1 MYEAYFG
8 LKQAPFCL
16 TPDPSFLYQG
26 ESHRE
31 ALASLIYGV
40 RAQRGFIA
48 LVGEPGTGKSTLIQ
62 TLLEELHQE
71 VRTALITH
79 TTVDRVEILRMIV
92 HELDIPDE
100 GLGRVDML
108 RKLNELV
115 IGDLKDGRLPPLLI
129 IDEAQGL
136 SDEVLEEIRLLTNL
150 EISGAKLL
158 QVFLAGQPELES
170 RLQSPRLRQLR
181 QRIAVHAKLRPFARD
196 EVAAYVEHRLR
207 VAGGGQVRLFT
218 EPALHAIWDASGGIP
233 RLVNALCDLAM
244 MNAYGAQKSRIDLSL
259 ANEAIKDTGLGPDRD
274 SQRSGGF
281 LYRLRFAL
289 TRPLRRFRWWK
300 VGREA
305 V

>member
-1 MYEAYFG
+1 MYEEYFG
-8 LKQAPFCL
+8 LKKAPFCL

-26 ESHRE
+26 AAHRE

-62 TLLEELHQE
+62 TLLEDLHEE

-100 GLGRVDML
+100 GLGRVEML
-108 RKLNELV
+108 RQLNELV
-115 IGDLKDGRLPPLLI
+115 IEELKGGRLPPLLI

-158 QVFLAGQPELES
+158 QVLLAGQPELES

-181 QRIAVHAKLRPFARD
+181 QRIAVHAKLRPLARD
-196 EVAAYVEHRLR
+196 EVAAYVDHRLR

-218 EPALHAIWDASGGIP
+218 EPALHAIWEASGGIP
-233 RLVNALCDLAM
+233 RLINALCDLSM
-244 MNAYGAQKSRIDLSL
+244 MNAYGAEKSRVDLSL
-259 ANEAIKDTGLGPDRD
+259 AEEAIRDTGLGPEQDQNVSR
-274 SQRSGGF
+274 GF
-281 LYRLRFAL
+281 FQRLRHSMG
-289 TRPLRRFRWWK
+289 RSLRRFRFWK
-300 VGREA
+300 LGREA